1 MKKKILTG
9 LLGVSLGVLGML
21 GKAKLDDNK
30 LNQLRYPE
38 SPTCLLQRDGG
49 EMYVV
54 LSSDEE
60 TKTYEGIRIL
70 AIFQLPFKI
79 PARQLNERP
88 DLSVVDCATGK
99 PIESK

>member
-1 MKKKILTG
+1 MKKQILTG
-9 LLGVSLGVLGML
+9 LLGLSLGVIGTL

-30 LNQLRYPE
+30 LNQPRYTE

-60 TKTYEGIRIL
+60 AKTYEGLRIL
-70 AIFQLPFKI
+70 VVFQLPFKMA
-79 PARQLNERP
+79 ARQLNERP